1 MCGASERMPLSVAA
15 PRVGGVRRT
24 RDARD
29 ASCITGGMHA
39 RRSPVALCA
48 ALSLLATATSLC
60 KGAWQDFLSI
70 PEREGSAREIARV
83 GPESAFPDDGG
94 KPDGGAE
101 SGDLDKERGLRG
113 LVLGA
118 RGLLEELLVAVVEI
132 VGVSFAKLGK
142 ER

>member
-1 MCGASERMPLSVAA
+1 MQ
-15 PRVGGVRRT
+15 
-24 RDARD
+24 
-29 ASCITGGMHA
+29 
-39 RRSPVALCA
+39 
-48 ALSLLATATSLC
+48 
-60 KGAWQDFLSI
+60 GAWQDFLSI

-101 SGDLDKERGLRG
+101 SGDLDKEGRLRG

-118 RGLLEELLVAVVEI
+118 RGLLEELLIAVVEI